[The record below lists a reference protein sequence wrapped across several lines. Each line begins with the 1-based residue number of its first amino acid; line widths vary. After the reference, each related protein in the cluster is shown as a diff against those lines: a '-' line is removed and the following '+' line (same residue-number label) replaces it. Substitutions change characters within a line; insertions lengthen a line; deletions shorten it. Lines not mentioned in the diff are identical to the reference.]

1 MTLANDVLPETKEI
15 RDLLLDLLGRD
26 VTLAYGDAWAPLPHD
41 NAVTAEFIDDNDK
54 LAALAVVDL
63 PFAAFVGSAIGLL
76 PAGGA
81 KDMVKDGRLSS
92 PVIDN
97 VYEILNILTSLFN
110 KEGLDHVRIG
120 TLHGPGGPLPGDINT
135 VSRRLTGRL
144 DVKVDVQGYGPGRL
158 GFIIA

>member
-1 MTLANDVLPETKEI
+1 MTLANEVLPASKEI

-26 VTLAYGDAWAPLPHD
+26 VTLSFGDAWAPLPHD
-41 NAVTAEFIDDNDK
+41 NAVVAEFIDDHDT
-54 LAALAVVDL
+54 LAAVAVADLA
-63 PFAAFVGSAIGLL
+63 FAAFVGSAIGLL

-97 VYEILNILTSLFN
+97 VYETLNILSSLFN
-110 KEGLDHVRIG
+110 KPGLDHVRIG
-120 TLHGPGGPLPGDINT
+120 TLHGPGGPLPSDVN
-135 VSRRLTGRL
+135 VVARRLTGRH
-144 DVKVDVQGYGPGRL
+144 DVKVEVQGYGTGRL